1 MTDSKYIHLLSMT
14 IIDWQELIGLIKST
28 CLDDVILGHLILHV
42 TVWSRLLHSLFSQRD
57 REVSKQSFK
66 VWAPSLLFWLLPFSR
81 STWSVTKCPRGMFP
95 LGTCFSGKHAFEE
108 YNQAEQVLD

>member
-1 MTDSKYIHLLSMT
+1 MT
-14 IIDWQELIGLIKST
+14 IFDWQDLIGLVKST

-42 TVWSRLLHSLFSQRD
+42 TVWSRLLNVFPAKE
-57 REVSKQSFK
+57 REVSKQSLK
-66 VWAPSLLFWLLPFSR
+66 VWAPSLLFWLLPYSR

-108 YNQAEQVLD
+108 HNQAGQVLD